1 MLERFHVPEEIAV
14 RVPQEKMRA
23 TVEDIFRKMGMPDDD
38 AVQSADV
45 LLYADIR
52 GIESHGVS
60 NMMRAYVEGFGRGSI
75 NPTPNWRI
83 VKDNPAACTIDADKG
98 HGLVVCPA
106 AMRIAI
112 EKAEKYGIGSAAVMN
127 CGHSGPLA
135 YHAAMA
141 IKQDMIGMAMTAGG
155 LNVAPTWGAEP
166 LVGLN
171 PMGIAAPTRNEPP
184 FIFDAAFSSV
194 AGNKLRL
201 AQRLGVNMMP
211 GWVAGLDGDPIMD
224 ERPLPDEYVV
234 LPVGGT
240 REIGSH
246 KGYSVLLM
254 IEILTSILAGGG
266 GGPMRDK
273 GSSHH
278 LIAYNIGAYSN
289 VDDFKDHMDEYL
301 RALRKSKPAPGH
313 DRVYYAGL
321 PEHEEEIERRAHGIP
336 YHPEV
341 MEWFDSITAELGM
354 PAVMD
359 R

>member
-23 TVEDIFRKMGMPDDD
+23 TVEDIFRKMGMPDEDS
-38 AVQSADV
+38 VQAADV

-60 NMMRAYVEGFGRGSI
+60 NMMRAYVQGFNEGGI
-75 NPTPNWRI
+75 NPTPNWKI
-83 VKDNPAACTIDADKG
+83 VRDSQASATIDADQG

-112 EKAEKYGIGSAAVMN
+112 ERAEKYGIGSVTVMN
-127 CGHSGPLA
+127 CGHSGALA

-141 IKQDMIGMAMTAGG
+141 LEHDMIGMSMTAGG
-155 LNVAPTWGAEP
+155 LNVAPTLGAEAM
-166 LVGLN
+166 LGLN

-201 AQRLGVNMMP
+201 AQRLGADMMP
-211 GWVAGLDGDPIMD
+211 GWVAEADGTPIME
-224 ERPLPDEYVV
+224 ERPLPDDYLV

-246 KGYSVLLM
+246 KGYSILLM

-266 GGPMRDK
+266 GGPLRDQ

-278 LIAYNIGAYSN
+278 LVAYNVAAYSD
-289 VDDFKDHMDEYL
+289 VDAFKDHMDEYL
-301 RALRKSKPAPGH
+301 RALRESKPAPGH

-341 MEWFDSITAELGM
+341 MEWFDSITAELSL